1 MNRSLGVIVAA
12 ALAVTAVPASAQTTL
27 KVRPFGDLKTIDPM
41 VTSDYMV
48 RNHGYMIY
56 DTLFAQDE
64 KGAIKPQMVQSF
76 TTAPDGLTWT
86 FVLRDDLK
94 FHDGA
99 AVTAADVVA
108 SLKRW
113 GQLDGLGQQ
122 LTAHTAS
129 LEAVDAKTVKLT
141 LKDRWGLVL
150 EALGK
155 PSSMVPFIM
164 PERIAKTPTNEA
176 VKDPIGSGPF
186 MMKRDEWSPGSKV
199 VYVKAPTYVPRK
211 DPPSGLAGG
220 KVANVD
226 RVEWVII
233 PDAQTALNA
242 LQAGEIDIFE
252 EIPPDMMTLL
262 KGNAKVGI
270 ARLAALQG
278 VMRFN
283 QAIPPFNNAKLRQA
297 ILHLVDQEQTL
308 RAYVDDA
315 SLYTNCPSFYMCDSP
330 YFTDAGWPKPDAA
343 KAKQLVKESGYDGSP
358 IVLLD
363 ATETALHP
371 QTLVVAQA
379 MRDIGLKVDYQA
391 MDWPTLSTR
400 RASKNPIAQ
409 GGWSAF
415 MSGPAAPDMFEPV
428 GHLALRSNCEKAWFG
443 WPCDEAIEKLRAE
456 FTMIPDLEGRKAN
469 ARAVQLRAAR
479 DRALCSGRTVLSGPG
494 LPQGSHRIAQCG
506 HPGLLERRP
515 RQVIGGASRTAS
527 LLRWA
532 GAP

>member
-1 MNRSLGVIVAA
+1 MNRSLGMIIAA
-12 ALAVTAVPASAQTTL
+12 ALAVTAVPAWAQTTL

-76 TTAPDGLTWT
+76 ATTPDGLTWT

-141 LKDRWGLVL
+141 LRDRWGLVL

-164 PERIAKTPTNEA
+164 PERIAKTPTNAA
-176 VKDPIGSGPF
+176 VNNPTGSGPF

-199 VYVKAPTYVPRK
+199 VYVKAPTYVPRQ

-278 VMRFN
+278 VMRLDP
-283 QAIPPFNNAKLRQA
+283 AIPPFNNAKLRQA
-297 ILHLVDQEQTL
+297 MLHLVDQEQTL
-308 RAYVDDA
+308 RAYARRRFALHQLPLVLHVQFAPTSPTPLAEARRGQATGEGKRLRRVADRAARCHRDCTASANSRGGAGDA
-315 SLYTNCPSFYMCDSP
+315 RYRAERRLSSDGLA
-330 YFTDAGWPKPDAA
+330 DA
-343 KAKQLVKESGYDGSP
+343 V
-358 IVLLD
+358 D
-363 ATETALHP
+363 ATRQQIPSRKA
-371 QTLVVAQA
+371 A
-379 MRDIGLKVDYQA
+379 G
-391 MDWPTLSTR
+391 
-400 RASKNPIAQ
+400 
-409 GGWSAF
+409 SAF
-415 MSGPAAPDMFEPV
+415 MSGQP
-428 GHLALRSNCEKAWFG
+428 R
-443 WPCDEAIEKLRAE
+443 RR
-456 FTMIPDLEGRKAN
+456 T
-469 ARAVQLRAAR
+469 
-479 DRALCSGRTVLSGPG
+479 CS
-494 LPQGSHRIAQCG
+494 
-506 HPGLLERRP
+506 
-515 RQVIGGASRTAS
+515 SR
-527 LLRWA
+527 
-532 GAP
+532 

>member
-1 MNRSLGVIVAA
+1 MTITTGLTRLTAATALVAA
-12 ALAVTAVPASAQTTL
+12 CVTVAPAWAQGTL

-48 RNHGYMIY
+48 RNHGYMVY
-56 DTLFAQDE
+56 DTLFSQDE
-64 KGAIKPQMVQSF
+64 KGAIKPQMVADF
-76 TTAPDGLTWT
+76 TRSPDGLSWT
-86 FVLRDDLK
+86 FALRDGLK

-122 LTAHTAS
+122 LTAHTES
-129 LEAVDAKTVKLT
+129 LEAADPKTIKLT

-164 PERIAKTPTNEA
+164 PERIATTPTNEA
-176 VKDPIGSGPF
+176 IKDPIGSGPF

-199 VYVKAPTYVPRK
+199 VYVKAPAYAPR
-211 DPPSGLAGG
+211 PEAASGLAGG
-220 KVANVD
+220 KVAKFD
-226 RVEWVII
+226 RVEWTII

-252 EIPPDMMTLL
+252 ELPPDMITLV
-262 KGNAKVGI
+262 KDNPKVAIAK
-270 ARLAALQG
+270 AAALQG
-278 VMRFN
+278 VMRLN
-283 QAIPPFNNAKLRQA
+283 QAVPPFNNAKLRQA
-297 ILHLVDQEQTL
+297 ILSLVDQEQTL
-308 RAYVDDA
+308 RAYVEDK
-315 SLYTNCPSFYMCDSP
+315 SLFTNCPSFYMCDSP
-330 YFTDAGWPKPDAA
+330 YFTDAGWPKPDVA
-343 KAKQLVKESGYDGSP
+343 KAKQLVKDSGYDGTP

-415 MSGPAAPDMFEPV
+415 MSGPAAPDMSEPV

-456 FTMIPDLEGRKAN
+456 FTMLPDLEARKAN
-469 ARAVQLRAAR
+469 ARAVQLRAIE
-479 DRALCSGRTVLSGPG
+479 TVPYVPVGQFYLVRGYQKQ
-494 LPQGSHRIAQCG
+494 LT
-506 HPGLLERRP
+506 GLL
-515 RQVIGGASRTAS
+515 S
-527 LLRWA
+527 A
-532 GAP
+532 GVPVYWSVGRGK